1 MKKVYYK
8 KDIMLKEDQERNY
21 AASTDGADKTASQA
35 VTDTLNKN
43 PDATKVTVPADEING
58 SQDSTTTVQ
67 VPANTDGYT
76 TAQNMARKLGSDAS
90 KTNFEFTIKEGITFT
105 KGELSDFLRSI

>member
-21 AASTDGADKTASQA
+21 AASTEGSDKTPSQA
-35 VTDTLNKN
+35 VTDTVAKN

-58 SQDSTTTVQ
+58 SQDSTTTIQ
-67 VPANTDGYT
+67 VPATTNGYT
-76 TAQNMARKLGSDAS
+76 QAGNIARKLGSEAS
-90 KTNFEFTIKEGITFT
+90 STNFEFTVKESVTFT